1 MSRNGRKNANE
12 QLLIALACGATVENA
27 ARKAGVSTAT
37 AYRRLANT
45 DFRERLQQLR
55 GEMVS
60 RASGTLTAASGEAV
74 RTLVELLKN
83 SVSPSVRLGAA
94 RTILEI
100 GMKIREVA
108 ELEQRLAELEGRL
121 GGADA

>member
-37 AYRRLANT
+37 AYRRLADA